1 VVVQEVEP
9 SYTQGEYPGT
19 AVGMVADA
27 VKWCEPALAGSS
39 APLFP
44 PGITRQ
50 NKQLSLE
57 DVSLTQTS
65 IVISREHNT
74 STSSFLILS
83 LLLYIGQIL
92 TEYLSGIILFHINC
106 YVLPV

>member
-1 VVVQEVEP
+1 M
-9 SYTQGEYPGT
+9 
-19 AVGMVADA
+19 GMQADA
-27 VKWCEPALAGSS
+27 VKWCEPAFTGSS

-50 NKQLSLE
+50 NKQPSLE

-74 STSSFLILS
+74 ATSSFLILS
-83 LLLYIGQIL
+83 LLLYIGQLL
-92 TEYLSGIILFHINC
+92 TEYLSGVILFHINC
-106 YVLPV
+106 YDPSV